1 MEVEK
6 RKLYLELPENV
17 SATSHSASPVNELP
31 TEIKDIYDS
40 IYGNVQSKLEY
51 YESRSRSNSR
61 SSSKSS
67 TPTSDN
73 RPIFHYSKSHQEEL
87 KKNEVTPPT
96 TPLRQLSSE
105 SAPTL
110 DLLKDCSM
118 PCSKCEKTK
127 FVKDRTEILSEI
139 NTNFKLELAN
149 VKKHLKTEI
158 EKNNALN
165 FEIANIEH
173 ALETY
178 YEEAK
183 YQKNTISVLYTSLKN
198 FTRHE
203 GTYTYKRIKAI
214 SDYVETLKAKL
225 QHQDRIIRDNFVENP
240 YTTDMMMKYESLVQQ
255 IDVLSI
261 ENQELKND
269 IRRKA
274 DEEVEIIKELN
285 RQKFKVEERCK
296 ELESFHKREML
307 GKDAFIA
314 ALREEHEAKDGE
326 VETALERKVEEM
338 AAMKKTYEA
347 KIANYKDEIAIVY
360 RRWRN
365 DVSERGGSDSF
376 NTI

>member
-1 MEVEK
+1 MEK
-6 RKLYLELPENV
+6 RKLHLELPENL
-17 SATSHSASPVNELP
+17 SATSNHASPVNELP
-31 TEIKDIYDS
+31 MEIKDIYDS

-61 SSSKSS
+61 SSSKASS
-67 TPTSDN
+67 PISDN
-73 RPIFHYSKSHQEEL
+73 KPIFHCTKNYQEGI
-87 KKNEVTPPT
+87 KKDEITPPT
-96 TPLRQLSSE
+96 TPLRQLSE

-110 DLLKDCSM
+110 DLLKDCGI
-118 PCSKCEKTK
+118 PCLQCEKTK
-127 FVKDRTEILSEI
+127 FVKDRTVILSEI

-165 FEIANIEH
+165 FEIANMEH

-198 FTRHE
+198 FSKYE

-240 YTTDMMMKYESLVQQ
+240 YTTDMVMKYESLLQQ

-261 ENQELKND
+261 ENQELKSD

-274 DEEVEIIKELN
+274 EEEIEIIKELN
-285 RQKFKVEERCK
+285 RQKFKVEEKCK
-296 ELESFHKREML
+296 EIESFYKKEML
-307 GKDAFIA
+307 EKDAIIA
-314 ALREEHEAKDGE
+314 ALREEHEAKDNE
-326 VETALERKVEEM
+326 MESALERKVEEM
-338 AAMKKTYEA
+338 VSMTKTYEA

-365 DVSERGGSDSF
+365 DVNGSDSF